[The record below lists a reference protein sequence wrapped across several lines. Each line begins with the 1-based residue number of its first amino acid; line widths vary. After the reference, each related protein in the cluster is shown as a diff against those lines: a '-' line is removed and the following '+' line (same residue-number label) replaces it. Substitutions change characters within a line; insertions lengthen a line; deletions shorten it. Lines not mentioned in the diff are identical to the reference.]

1 MKINDK
7 LKVNAMLYLAICS
20 KISVNSINSTII
32 LAIASIMRVGV
43 EMQVYPLFF
52 FITKCFL
59 LFSKLFWVNNC
70 FRTKHTSYLDE
81 L

>member
-32 LAIASIMRVGV
+32 LAIASTMI
-43 EMQVYPLFF
+43 PL
-52 FITKCFL
+52 
-59 LFSKLFWVNNC
+59 
-70 FRTKHTSYLDE
+70 
-81 L
+81 